1 MGHPLWGNFIKLRA
15 KSLSTGRKNLMSYR
29 TTVEDYQIFGNN
41 ESFQEWYDF
50 IKSEDIDVDEE
61 GCYDGYITNVMGAIE
76 AIESIIENFE
86 KGRRLRIAEFK
97 KAYKNV
103 SEDDLEKIKKNTFV
117 PTSIFDHRSTFDNY
131 LSQKEKYPNDKYN
144 NSLTDDVM
152 DLYNN
157 GYIFMSINFIKAC
170 GNKIEPD
177 HHFATPGHF
186 YCYKIKDGNKIHVHA
201 G

>member
-1 MGHPLWGNFIKLRA
+1 
-15 KSLSTGRKNLMSYR
+15 MSYR
-29 TTVEDYQIFGNN
+29 TNVEGYQIFGNN

-50 IKSEDIDVDEE
+50 IKSEGIDIDEE
-61 GCYDGYITNVMGAIE
+61 GRYDGFITNVMGAIE
-76 AIESIIENFE
+76 AIEAIIENLE
-86 KGRRLRIAEFK
+86 KGRRLRIDEFK

-103 SEDDLEKIKKNTFV
+103 SEKDLEEIKKNTFV
-117 PTSIFDHRSTFDNY
+117 PTSIFDHRSTFNSY

-144 NSLTDDVM
+144 SSLTDTMM

-170 GNKIEPD
+170 GDKIEPD
-177 HHFATPGHF
+177 HHFAIPGHF
-186 YCYKIKDGNKIHVHA
+186 YCYKIKDGKKIHVHA